1 MSLKG
6 TWAQI
11 YREDATGL
19 GYTVAPTT
27 MPLTI
32 SDDSNDIRDVG
43 PSCGYEDYY
52 AESPMLPTTKARA
65 RLVSRRIIIDN
76 FVHRLVVVCYRFCC
90 IKVQNLHFVT
100 LCKSWL
106 RFPSSNIG
114 LSSNYSSASSTINN
128 DDSSTAGQCHVHRST
143 INRNDDDDW
152 CYITIIPNGK
162 AIHTIP
168 TICQS

>member
-43 PSCGYEDYY
+43 PCCGYEDYY
-52 AESPMLPTTKARA
+52 AESPMLPTEIGRTDLKRWISTTITTT
-65 RLVSRRIIIDN
+65 SRTNRRSDDN
-76 FVHRLVVVCYRFCC
+76 
-90 IKVQNLHFVT
+90 
-100 LCKSWL
+100 S
-106 RFPSSNIG
+106 
-114 LSSNYSSASSTINN
+114 SSTSDEDEADI
-128 DDSSTAGQCHVHRST
+128 R
-143 INRNDDDDW
+143 
-152 CYITIIPNGK
+152 
-162 AIHTIP
+162 
-168 TICQS
+168 

>member
-43 PSCGYEDYY
+43 PCCGYEDYY
-52 AESPMLPTTKARA
+52 AESPMLPTGKIERA
-65 RLVSRRIIIDN
+65 DSGCVLSKLQVCLNQTIFILHTPAQTLNMKEKSSRIQLKFAAI
-76 FVHRLVVVCYRFCC
+76 
-90 IKVQNLHFVT
+90 NL
-100 LCKSWL
+100 
-106 RFPSSNIG
+106 N
-114 LSSNYSSASSTINN
+114 A
-128 DDSSTAGQCHVHRST
+128 
-143 INRNDDDDW
+143 
-152 CYITIIPNGK
+152 
-162 AIHTIP
+162 
-168 TICQS
+168 